1 MNLVLRA
8 LTLNDQPLSQAI
20 VGCFDVK
27 GGTIGRSD
35 TNTMT
40 LPDPERHISRL
51 QAEVIAQ
58 GSEFHVRN
66 AASANAI
73 FINGRALGPGERGM
87 LANHDE
93 LRIGG
98 YVLGVLI
105 EAENEVVRTI
115 TQGRAVVDARAVIV
129 NSAVE
134 HRTDPSQMAAKGRD
148 PAAAPLSQP
157 PLPPLAPSV
166 PSAPAVRAAPPP
178 AAAPTPSA
186 APAAASNP
194 FADLLAPSP
203 AAAGPVPNP
212 NDPFAGLLGTPTP
225 PAGAPADPFA
235 FLNAPAPARGSSAP
249 SPAGGAPAR
258 LPDDFDP
265 FADLAPSPSAS
276 APAAAPRVGAND
288 LLGSVGASSGTP
300 PSIDTSFGLGPA
312 SSSAADPLAAFLS
325 PSPASP
331 GNAMA
336 GAGAAST
343 DPFAMFGA
351 PAAPAGAGPA
361 GHAAFNHT
369 PELKAAYQP
378 PQVAGSRPAPQAAP
392 AVDLPLDSPAA
403 PGPPAATSVDELFA
417 GLGLGSAPSADPL
430 ADFLGARSTPGA
442 TPAAT
447 PAAIPAPVPMPAPP
461 PARTPSA
468 PKIAGL
474 SSVPDHP
481 ATAPAIRPLAA
492 PVPATMANVSAAGA
506 AGVDP
511 LWAAF
516 CEGAGIRIDLPQG
529 LNPDQMRMIGKVLRE
544 ATEGALRLMAVR
556 ATAKT
561 ELRAA
566 VTTIRARNNNPMKFS
581 PNAQAALEQL
591 LQPPLRGFMAGPLAM
606 QDAMHDLVGH
616 SIGTMAGMRAALA
629 GVLARFEPGELESKL
644 VGKSVMD
651 SLLPM
656 NRKAKLWDLYL
667 QHFVSIRD
675 DAQDDFHNL
684 FGAAFVAAYE
694 DQLDR
699 LASPGEP

>member
-20 VGCFDVK
+20 VGCFDEK

-58 GSEFHVRN
+58 EGEFHVRN

-73 FINGRALGPGERGM
+73 FVNGRALGPGERGV

-134 HRTDPSQMAAKGRD
+134 HRTDPRQMAKGRD
-148 PAAAPLSQP
+148 PAAAAPLSQP
-157 PLPPLAPSV
+157 PLPPLAP
-166 PSAPAVRAAPPP
+166 AVRAAPPP
-178 AAAPTPSA
+178 AAVATPPA

-194 FADLLAPSP
+194 FADLLAPGP

-212 NDPFAGLLGTPTP
+212 NDPFAGLLGTPAP

-249 SPAGGAPAR
+249 PPPSGAPAR

-265 FADLAPSPSAS
+265 FADLAPPPSAS

-288 LLGSVGASSGTP
+288 LLGSVGAGSGTP
-300 PSIDTSFGLGPA
+300 ASIDTSFGLGPA

-325 PSPASP
+325 PPPAGP
-331 GNAMA
+331 GSAMA

-343 DPFAMFGA
+343 DPFAMFGTP
-351 PAAPAGAGPA
+351 PAVAGAGPA
-361 GHAAFNHT
+361 AHAAFNHT

-392 AVDLPLDSPAA
+392 PVDLPLDAPPVPAA
-403 PGPPAATSVDELFA
+403 PAGPSVDELFA
-417 GLGLGSAPSADPL
+417 GLGLGSGGASSPDPL
-430 ADFLGARSTPGA
+430 ADFLGAKPI
-442 TPAAT
+442 PAAT
-447 PAAIPAPVPMPAPP
+447 PAPAPVPTPP
-461 PARTPSA
+461 PARTPAA
-468 PKIAGL
+468 PKAAAV
-474 SSVPDHP
+474 SPVPDHP
-481 ATAPAIRPLAA
+481 ATTPAVRPLAA
-492 PVPATMANVSAAGA
+492 PVPATLAGRSADAI

-516 CEGAGIRIDLPQG
+516 CEGAGVRIDLPQG

-544 ATEGALRLMAVR
+544 AAEGALRLMAVR

-566 VTTIRARNNNPMKFS
+566 VTTIRARNNNPLKFS

-629 GVLARFEPGELESKL
+629 GVLARFEPGELERKL

-667 QHFVSIRD
+667 QHFGSIRD

-694 DQLDR
+694 DQLDQ
-699 LASPGEP
+699 LASPGAPVDSDRA

>member
-58 GSEFHVRN
+58 EGEFHVRN

-73 FINGRALGPGERGM
+73 FINGRALGPGERGV
-87 LANHDE
+87 LANNDE

-105 EAENEVVRTI
+105 EAENEIVRTI

-134 HRTDPSQMAAKGRD
+134 HRTDPSQMAKGRD
-148 PAAAPLSQP
+148 ASAAAPLSQP
-157 PLPPLAPSV
+157 PLAPLPPPLPVPAP
-166 PSAPAVRAAPPP
+166 PSRATPP
-178 AAAPTPSA
+178 AAS
-186 APAAASNP
+186 ASNP
-194 FADLLAPSP
+194 FADLLTPGP
-203 AAAGPVPNP
+203 AAAGSAPKP
-212 NDPFAGLLGTPTP
+212 NDPFGGLLGTPAP
-225 PAGAPADPFA
+225 PASSPADPFA
-235 FLNAPAPARGSSAP
+235 FLNAPAPAPAPARAPSAP
-249 SPAGGAPAR
+249 PPSSAPAR

-265 FADLAPSPSAS
+265 FADLAPAPAPSS
-276 APAAAPRVGAND
+276 PAAAPRVGAND

-300 PSIDTSFGLGPA
+300 ASIDTSFGLGPA
-312 SSSAADPLAAFLS
+312 SSSAADPLAGFLGPS
-325 PSPASP
+325 PSNP
-331 GNAMA
+331 GSAMA
-336 GAGAAST
+336 GSGAAST
-343 DPFAMFGA
+343 DPFAMFGTP
-351 PAAPAGAGPA
+351 PAVPGAGPA
-361 GHAAFNHT
+361 AHAAFNHT

-378 PQVAGSRPAPQAAP
+378 PQVAGLRPAPAP
-392 AVDLPLDSPAA
+392 PVDLPLDTPPAPAA
-403 PGPPAATSVDELFA
+403 PSVDALFA
-417 GLGLGSAPSADPL
+417 GLGLGGSGASSSDPL
-430 ADFLGARSTPGA
+430 ADFLGAKPSPVAPRA
-442 TPAAT
+442 PAQ
-447 PAAIPAPVPMPAPP
+447 VPAPP
-461 PARTPSA
+461 TARTPPA
-468 PKIAGL
+468 PAIAAGRAA
-474 SSVPDHP
+474 PDHP
-481 ATAPAIRPLAA
+481 ATTPAVRPLAA
-492 PVPATMANVSAAGA
+492 PVPATMAGMSASAA

-516 CEGAGIRIDLPQG
+516 CEGAGIRVELPQG
-529 LNPDQMRMIGKVLRE
+529 LNPDQMRVIGKVLRE

-566 VTTIRARNNNPMKFS
+566 VTTIRARNNNPLKFS

-629 GVLARFEPGELESKL
+629 GVLSRFEPGELERKL

-667 QHFVSIRD
+667 QHFGSIRD

-699 LASPGEP
+699 LASPGDNSSA